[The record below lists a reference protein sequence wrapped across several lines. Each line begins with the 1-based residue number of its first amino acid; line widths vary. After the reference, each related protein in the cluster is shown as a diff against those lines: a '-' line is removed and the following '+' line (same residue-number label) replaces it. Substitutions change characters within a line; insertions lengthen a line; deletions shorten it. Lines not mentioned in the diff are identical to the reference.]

1 VFSHV
6 GSERILVGHDL
17 VADAAGRV
25 AQVDLKVGI
34 AALHEPVRP
43 LAHAANK
50 TAILF

>member
-1 VFSHV
+1 VHFE
-6 GSERILVGHDL
+6 GYRVGHDL

-34 AALHEPVRP
+34 AALQEPVRP